1 MAARLIACDAPGMK
15 QLLAAG
21 LIGVSVI
28 ACGGS
33 AKRPAEQ
40 PTLANKPAEPA
51 PAPPTEPAPAPAD
64 NREPTDAE
72 VEAMMGQAM
81 AMFVAM
87 GDAVDAAGSD
97 CQKLAAGLNATLDA
111 NRAFLAS
118 AKQWKGNP
126 AMDAKAEAWMKDHM
140 DEFMPHAMK
149 VGTAG
154 QTCSGKPEFDAVMKR
169 FEEID

>member
-1 MAARLIACDAPGMK
+1 MK

-40 PTLANKPAEPA
+40 PTLANKPAEPE
-51 PAPPTEPAPAPAD
+51 PAPPTEPEPAPAD

-72 VEAMMGQAM
+72 VEAMMAQAM
-81 AMFVAM
+81 TMFIAM

-97 CQKLAAGLNATLDA
+97 CGKIAAGLSATLDA
-111 NRAFLAS
+111 NREFLAT
-118 AKQWKGNP
+118 AKQWKGNA
-126 AMDAKAEAWMKDHM
+126 AMDQKAEAWMQVHM
-140 DEFMPHAMK
+140 NELMPHVMK
-149 VGTAG
+149 VGTAS
-154 QTCSGKPEFDAVMKR
+154 QTCAGQPAFDAVMKR
-169 FEEID
+169 FEEL

>member
-1 MAARLIACDAPGMK
+1 MK
-15 QLLAAG
+15 QLVAAG
-21 LIGVSVI
+21 LMCLI

-33 AKRPAEQ
+33 SKPPAEQ
-40 PTLANKPAEPA
+40 PTLANKPAEEA
-51 PAPPTEPAPAPAD
+51 PPPPTEPAPPPAAD
-64 NREPTDAE
+64 TGGPTDAE

-97 CQKLAAGLNATLDA
+97 CLKLAAGLNATLDA

-154 QTCSGKPEFDAVMKR
+154 QTCAGKPEFDAVMKR